1 MRVAVVGH
9 VEWVQF
15 ARVEQVP
22 SPGEI
27 VHARDHWEEPA
38 GGGAVAAVQ
47 LARLAGAAE
56 LFTAFGDDEL
66 GRRAR
71 EELTGLGL
79 RVHAVD
85 RPEPQRRAFTFVDD
99 DGERTITVLGRRLVP
114 QEDDPL
120 PWERLD
126 GVDAVYVTGGD
137 SGAVRAARRARVVV
151 ATPRT
156 GKQTLV
162 EAGVALDALVASA
175 DDPGEH
181 LPPDALDPPPGL
193 MVWTSGSEGGTY
205 SGADGLEGSWEAATP
220 PGPVEDVYGAGDAFA
235 AGFTF
240 GLGEG
245 RPVEAAIELASRC
258 GAACL
263 TGRGPYTAQLR
274 LDAEGESPGGGAG
287 REGSH

>member
-15 ARVEQVP
+15 ARVERVP

-27 VHARDHWEEPA
+27 VHAGDHWEEAA
-38 GGGAVAAVQ
+38 GGGAVTAVQ

-71 EELTGLGL
+71 EELTALGL
-79 RVHAVD
+79 RVHALD
-85 RPEPQRRAFTFVDD
+85 RPEPQRRAFTFLDD
-99 DGERTITVLGRRLVP
+99 DGERTITVIGRRLVP

-126 GVDAVYVTGGD
+126 GVDAVYVTGAD
-137 SGAVRAARRARVVV
+137 AGAVRAARRARVLV

-156 GKQTLV
+156 GEQTLV
-162 EAGVALDALVASA
+162 EAGVALDALVGSA
-175 DDPGEH
+175 EDPGEH
-181 LPPDALDPPPGL
+181 LPPDALDPQPRL
-193 MVWTSGSEGGTY
+193 LVSTSGSEGGTY
-205 SGADGLEGSWEAATP
+205 AGADDLEGSWEAAAP
-220 PGPVEDVYGAGDAFA
+220 PGAVEDVYGAGDAFA
-235 AGFTF
+235 AGLTF

-263 TGRGPYTAQLR
+263 TGRGPYAAQLR
-274 LDAEGESPGGGAG
+274 FDGDG
-287 REGSH
+287 

>member
-15 ARVEQVP
+15 ARVERVP

-27 VHARDHWEEPA
+27 VHAGDHWEEPA
-38 GGGAVAAVQ
+38 GGGAVTAVQ

-71 EELTGLGL
+71 EELTALGL
-79 RVHAVD
+79 RVHALD
-85 RPEPQRRAFTFVDD
+85 RPEPQRRAFTFLDD
-99 DGERTITVLGRRLVP
+99 DGERTITVIGRRLVP

-137 SGAVRAARRARVVV
+137 AGAVRAARRARVLV

-156 GKQTLV
+156 GEQTLV
-162 EAGVALDALVASA
+162 EAGVALDALVGSA
-175 DDPGEH
+175 EDPGEH
-181 LPPDALDPPPGL
+181 LPPDALDPQPRL
-193 MVWTSGSEGGTY
+193 LVSTSGSEGGPTRAPTI
-205 SGADGLEGSWEAATP
+205 SRAR
-220 PGPVEDVYGAGDAFA
+220 
-235 AGFTF
+235 
-240 GLGEG
+240 G
-245 RPVEAAIELASRC
+245 RPPLRRGRWRTCTARATRSQPGSPSGWARGVPSKRRSSSPRAAEPRA
-258 GAACL
+258 
-263 TGRGPYTAQLR
+263 
-274 LDAEGESPGGGAG
+274 
-287 REGSH
+287 